1 MGTDASTQ
9 EPLLE
14 FRNVSKCFPLHREEQ
29 RTLPSLLRR
38 FLPGLRP
45 DPSHHRLF
53 WPLRQVSFT
62 VNRGETVGIVGPN
75 GAGKSTLLKLI
86 TGILEPTEGE
96 ILVNG
101 RVASLLELGAGFHP
115 DLTGRE
121 NIYLNGSIYGLS
133 RQEIRERMPDIIEF
147 AGLGEFIDTPVKHY
161 SSGMYVRL
169 GFAIAVHTEPDL
181 LLVDEVLAVGDA
193 AFQRKSLE
201 RLDEFRRQGVT
212 VIFVSHSPE
221 MVRSL
226 SSRAIWLEDGRV
238 WADGPAE
245 MVVARY
251 LAETWASEEE
261 SIKQQPEEEE
271 EKEEENPR
279 RWGTGKL
286 VIEGVRLL
294 DETGQERMH
303 FHPGEPLTVE
313 IRYCA
318 KVRIPEPVFGLAIH
332 RTDGVHVTGPNTAFA
347 GCQIPWVEGPGVVR
361 YRVPSLPLLEGSYQ
375 ISLAAHNR
383 EDTEMFDYHDRLYL
397 LRVLAPLAGERYGLM
412 TLQGE
417 WSWNGQGLS

>member
-1 MGTDASTQ
+1 METDASTQ

-38 FLPGLRP
+38 FLPGLHP
-45 DPSHHRLF
+45 DPAQRRLF

-96 ILVNG
+96 IVVNG

-133 RQEIRERMPDIIEF
+133 RQEIRERMPDIVEF

-226 SSRAIWLEDGRV
+226 SSRALWLEDGTV

-245 MVVARY
+245 VVVARY

-261 SIKQQPEEEE
+261 STKQAPEEEE
-271 EKEEENPR
+271 PR

-286 VIEGVRLL
+286 VIEEVRLL
-294 DETGQERMH
+294 DGTGRERTH
-303 FHPGEPLTVE
+303 FHPGEPLTIE

-347 GCQIPWVEGPGVVR
+347 DCHIPWVEGPGVVR

-417 WSWNGQGLS
+417 WSWNGKGTS

>member
-1 MGTDASTQ
+1 METDAPAQ

-14 FRNVSKCFPLHREEQ
+14 FRNVSKCFPLHRAER

-38 FLPGLRP
+38 FVPGLRP
-45 DPSHHRLF
+45 DPSQQRLF

-62 VNRGETVGIVGPN
+62 VQRGETLGIVGPN
-75 GAGKSTLLKLI
+75 GAGKSTLLKLV

-96 ILVNG
+96 IRVNG

-121 NIYLNGSIYGLS
+121 NIFLNGSIYGLS
-133 RQEIRERMPDIIEF
+133 RRTIQERMPDIIDF
-147 AGLGEFIDTPVKHY
+147 ADLGEFIDTPVKHY

-201 RLDEFRRQGVT
+201 RLDELRRQGVT

-226 SSRAIWLEDGRV
+226 STRALWLEDGTI

-245 MVVARY
+245 VVVARY

-261 SIKQQPEEEE
+261 STKQAPAE
-271 EKEEENPR
+271 EKEEEPR

-286 VIEGVRLL
+286 LIEKVRLL
-294 DETGQERMH
+294 DSQGQERRH
-303 FHPGEPLTVE
+303 FHPGEPLTIE
-313 IRYCA
+313 IHYCA
-318 KVRIPEPVFGLAIH
+318 KNRIPEPVFGLAIH
-332 RTDGVHVTGPNTAFA
+332 RSDGVHVTGPNTAFA
-347 GCQIPWVEGPGVVR
+347 GCRIPWVEGPGVVR
-361 YRVPSLPLLEGSYQ
+361 YRIPSLPLLEGSYH
-375 ISLAAHNR
+375 ISLAAHNQ

-397 LRVLAPLAGERYGLM
+397 LRVLAPVEGERYGLM

-417 WSWNGQGLS
+417 WSWNGTGTS